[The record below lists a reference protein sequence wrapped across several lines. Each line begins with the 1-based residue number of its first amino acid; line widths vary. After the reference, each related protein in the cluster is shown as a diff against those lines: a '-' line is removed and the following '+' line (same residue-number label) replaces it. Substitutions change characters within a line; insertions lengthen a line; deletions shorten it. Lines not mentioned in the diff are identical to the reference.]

1 METDTVGGH
10 EIKFLS
16 KIRQRCLRMDSRN
29 NTAHAE
35 ELGGAAKEGFV
46 ARVEP
51 ESFVAEEATQV
62 EKITRAAAEIEN
74 LKWRRA
80 IEPKI
85 LHALHVDADPVGCV
99 FVSVDLPRI
108 RSVRIALAQPL

>member
-1 METDTVGGH
+1 METDTVAGD
-10 EIKFLS
+10 EIKLLS

-29 NTAHAE
+29 DTAHAE

-46 ARVEP
+46 ARIEP
-51 ESFVAEEATQV
+51 ESFVTEKPTEV
-62 EKITRAAAEIEN
+62 EKVTGAAAQIEN
-74 LKWRRA
+74 LKRSRA
-80 IEPKI
+80 IEPKV
-85 LHALHVDADPVGCV
+85 LHALHVDADPVRCV

>member
-1 METDTVGGH
+1 D
-10 EIKFLS
+10 EIKLLS
-16 KIRQRCLRMDSRN
+16 KIRQRCLQMNSRN
-29 NTAHAE
+29 DTAHAE
-35 ELGGAAKEGFV
+35 ELGGAPKERFV
-46 ARVEP
+46 ARIEP
-51 ESFVAEEATQV
+51 KSFVTEKPTQV

-85 LHALHVDADPVGCV
+85 LYALDVDADPVGCV

-108 RSVRIALAQPL
+108 RPVWIALTQPL